1 MIESFEYNNHYK
13 SQQPC
18 ASYNIFVAALEV
30 GHFYAVLEWCWESD
44 DDTSFHVRTYV
55 DRSKADEI
63 IVEHER
69 RRRRVICR
77 KSSLLAS
84 PMSWP
89 KGRLFSFLRL
99 HGKRNGW

>member
-63 IVEHER
+63 IVDEETDDILAMSR
-69 RRRRVICR
+69 EEIYSFLEQVNYETE
-77 KSSLLAS
+77 LAS
-84 PMSWP
+84 
-89 KGRLFSFLRL
+89 RT
-99 HGKRNGW
+99 NDEEDE